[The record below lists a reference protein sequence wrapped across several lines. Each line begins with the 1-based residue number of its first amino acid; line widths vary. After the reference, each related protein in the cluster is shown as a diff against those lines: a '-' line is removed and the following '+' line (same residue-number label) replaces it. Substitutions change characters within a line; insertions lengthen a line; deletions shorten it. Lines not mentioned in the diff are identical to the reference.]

1 MDESGGS
8 GDQDKGG
15 GEGGVGGAW
24 GDLGGVTPLPP
35 VFGNASA
42 QQTGDTLGDMGFKVK
57 LPNCLLIADCR
68 SIACWLDCRGY
79 S

>member
-8 GDQDKGG
+8 GSQGNGGG
-15 GEGGVGGAW
+15 GEGGAGGAW
-24 GDLGGVTPLPP
+24 GDVGGAIPLPP

-57 LPNCLLIADCR
+57 LRFFLPKR
-68 SIACWLDCRGY
+68 
-79 S
+79 

>member
-8 GDQDKGG
+8 GSQDKGG
-15 GEGGVGGAW
+15 GGEGIVGGGWGDVGGAI
-24 GDLGGVTPLPP
+24 PLPP

-42 QQTGDTLGDMGFKVK
+42 QQTGDTIGDMGFKVK
-57 LPNCLLIADCR
+57 LRNFLGDWPSVAC
-68 SIACWLDCRGY
+68 CWLDCREH